1 MKLNLER
8 FLPIIVRLFPA
19 RGRAFLPI
27 FNRLL
32 PIFIKVFR
40 IFERFVPVFVSY
52 FLERSLK
59 ALKTEGSI
67 KDYRTRTVRISKFHY
82 RIDIRLVLTTEQV
95 TIILTDLLTKILKY
109 SGMINGK

>member
-1 MKLNLER
+1 MKTKLER

-19 RGRAFLPI
+19 RWRAFLPI

-40 IFERFVPVFVSY
+40 IFERLVPFFVSY

-67 KDYRTRTVRISKFHY
+67 KDYRTRTVRARKFHY
-82 RIDIRLVLTTEQV
+82 RIDIRLVLTTDQV
-95 TIILTDLLTKILKY
+95 TSILTDLLNKILEF